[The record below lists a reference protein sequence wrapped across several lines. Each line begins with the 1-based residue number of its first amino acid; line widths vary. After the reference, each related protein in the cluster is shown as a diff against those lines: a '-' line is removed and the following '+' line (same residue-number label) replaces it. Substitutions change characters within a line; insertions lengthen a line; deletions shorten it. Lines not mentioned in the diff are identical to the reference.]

1 MLIRIRVF
9 WRDESGQDIVEYSLL
24 ITFIAIATMWVI
36 AGGRPAVNG
45 VWTGANTT
53 ITNASTVA
61 SS

>member
-1 MLIRIRVF
+1 MFLRMREF
-9 WRDESGQDIVEYSLL
+9 WREESGQDIVEYSLL

-36 AGGRPAVNG
+36 AGSRPAVNG
-45 VWTGANTT
+45 IWTGANTT